1 MTAEE
6 AGIKF
11 DLAEDEARIA
21 AAETTMDSFYEI
33 DDFISDYLICKLGDA
48 DRDSYI
54 AGAC

>member
-1 MTAEE
+1 MTAAE

-11 DLAEDEARIA
+11 DLAEDEAKIA
-21 AAETTMDSFYEI
+21 AAETGMDSPYEI

-54 AGAC
+54 AGC